1 MIRIL
6 ISDAAYAAIAGRAP
20 SADDR
25 QSGAGRYGPA
35 PAGFAAI
42 WLLPAVI
49 ELLRASQQPSET
61 YSDTIL
67 RTAREG

>member
-6 ISDAAYAAIAGRAP
+6 ITDAAFAAIAGRGP

-25 QSGAGRYGPA
+25 QSGAGRYGHA

-42 WLLPAVI
+42 WLLTPVI
-49 ELLRASQQPSET
+49 EALRAAREPSES
-61 YSDTIL
+61 YSDTIV
-67 RTAREG
+67 RMARR